1 MKQVKKLNRTGDTAQ
16 ALQEF
21 EAYTKGLTEYTMAL
35 KERAGDKKLDYFAEL
50 RKFPMDIIKKSD
62 IFYID
67 DATEMLLPRYLGQV
81 EDFGVISP
89 TNKKPIFH
97 NRFVIPIKDIN
108 GNVLNL
114 VGYSKEADERYVYG
128 TAKYYR
134 RRETMYG
141 LENLQL
147 AYDMGYAIVTE
158 GITDTIM
165 VRSLGYPNTFAMCG
179 THKSEFIMKQLN
191 RCRYGVIKIP
201 DRDAAGQRALKGWQS
216 HRGVTLNTFIAYKDI
231 DEMCRDKEENALIVK
246 EYLDSCIEW
255 IKTQEHKGYTG
266 QNEVVTMYI

>member
-1 MKQVKKLNRTGDTAQ
+1 MSDI
-16 ALQEF
+16 LQEF
-21 EAYTKGLTEYTMAL
+21 NSMEQYTKNLTAYTKAL
-35 KERAGDKKLDYFAEL
+35 QTRAGDKMLQYFAEM
-50 RKFPMDIIKKSD
+50 RKFPIDIITSSD
-62 IFYID
+62 IFYIG
-67 DATEMLLPRYLGQV
+67 DATEMLLPSYLGQV
-81 EDFGVISP
+81 EEFGVISP
-89 TNKKPIFH
+89 TNKRPIFH

-141 LENLQL
+141 LENLPL
-147 AYDMGYAIVTE
+147 AYELGYAIVTE
-158 GITDTIM
+158 GITDTIR

-201 DRDAAGQRALKGWQS
+201 DRDSAGQRALKGWKS
-216 HRGVTLNTFIAYKDI
+216 YRGITLNTFIQYKDI
-231 DEMCRDKEENALIVK
+231 DEMCRDNDDNINWVK
-246 EYLDSCIEW
+246 EYIDICIDW
-255 IKTQEHKGYTG
+255 ICTAEHRGYTS
-266 QNEVVTMYI
+266 QSQVITMQ